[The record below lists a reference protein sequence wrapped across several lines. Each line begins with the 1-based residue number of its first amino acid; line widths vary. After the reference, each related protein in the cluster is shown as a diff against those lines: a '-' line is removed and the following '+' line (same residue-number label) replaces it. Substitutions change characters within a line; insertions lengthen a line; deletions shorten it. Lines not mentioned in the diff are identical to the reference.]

1 MEPLVFLNG
10 SLLPRSQARISPFDH
25 GFLYGFGLFETVRAY
40 SGFPFRLDRH
50 IARLLRGAAIIGLS
64 PNLTAGQLQEACHH
78 VLRGNSLQDARLR
91 ITMSAGEGE
100 ATPQPTASA
109 PTTFITASQ
118 YIPDQALHMGG
129 ARAVFSALRRNNRSL
144 PARLKTTNYL
154 DNLMA
159 RREAEA
165 KGAHEALFLNEQGRL
180 CEGSTSNI
188 FLVSGET
195 LITPSLHSG
204 ILPGVTREA
213 VIEIARA
220 ENLEVVEREVSPEE
234 LAAADEV
241 FLTNSLIEIMPLVEI
256 EGKPIGADRPGDVTQ
271 RLSEAYAALVQAE
284 MKAAAAGGQLGD

>member
-1 MEPLVFLNG
+1 MEQLVFLSG

-64 PNLTAGQLQEACHH
+64 PNLTDGQLQEACHH
-78 VLRGNSLQDARLR
+78 VLRANSLQDARLR

-100 ATPQPTASA
+100 AAPQPPTSA

-118 YIPDQALHMGG
+118 YVPDQALHVGG
-129 ARAVFSALRRNNRSL
+129 ARAVFSALRRSNRSL
-144 PARLKTTNYL
+144 PARLKTTCYL
-154 DNLMA
+154 DNLIA
-159 RREAEA
+159 RREAQA
-165 KGAHEALFLNEQGRL
+165 KGADEALFLNEQGKL

-204 ILPGVTREA
+204 ILAGITREA
-213 VIEIARA
+213 VIEVARA
-220 ENLEVVEREVSPEE
+220 QNLEVVEREVSPEE
-234 LAAADEV
+234 LAAADEA
-241 FLTNSLIEIMPLVEI
+241 FLTNSLIELLPMVEV
-256 EGKPIGADRPGDVTQ
+256 EGKPIGSGRPGDVTQ
-271 RLSEAYAALVQAE
+271 RLSERYRALVQTE
-284 MKAAAAGGQLGD
+284 RKAAASGG